1 MPMVETL
8 KMFNNLIVLVLKCE
22 RDFYIKYVVEKEN
35 GNGFVCLHEVEL
47 VLNGCKIE
55 NKTDLL

>member
-1 MPMVETL
+1 M
-8 KMFNNLIVLVLKCE
+8 LVLKCE